1 MMENPQPTAELI
13 RRYLDRDCTDQEAAQ
28 LGQILAENPQA
39 AESFADASRMD
50 TLLTTLLRTERQS
63 HEVLSRLALERPDGE
78 EVAVAEVPKPS
89 LRRWRRFHWVAAA
102 LVAVAL
108 LVAIAHLPW
117 QNDAGGQSCE
127 VLSGNVLVEG
137 VGKMRIREG
146 STIRVAGKTP
156 AAIRLSDGSHIELEP
171 TTKAVLHGQSQ
182 GRRQVVELLQG
193 GGTFRVEKVPGDFQV
208 TTNLGSV
215 TVLGT
220 KFSVWIAP
228 PGNPKGANA
237 NPQSAALAVAVL
249 VGSVQVDVAGKT
261 YVLGSGENRVF
272 AEHLKLP

>member
-1 MMENPQPTAELI
+1 MENPQRTAELI
-13 RRYLDRDCTDQEAAQ
+13 RRYLDGECTDQESAELSQQ
-28 LGQILAENPQA
+28 LRENPQA
-39 AESFADASRMD
+39 AESFADAARMD
-50 TLLTTLLRTERQS
+50 ALLTTLLRTERQS
-63 HEVLSRLALERPDGE
+63 SEVLSRLALERPDGE
-78 EVAVAEVPKPS
+78 DAVVAEVPKPTM
-89 LRRWRRFHWVAAA
+89 RRWRRFHWLAIAV
-102 LVAVAL
+102 VAVSL
-108 LVAIAHLPW
+108 LVAILYLPW
-117 QNDAGGQSCE
+117 QNDPGGQSCE

-146 STIRVAGKTP
+146 STIRVAGKTR

-171 TTKAVLHGQSQ
+171 ATRAILHGQSQ

-208 TTNLGSV
+208 ATNLGTV

-220 KFSVWIAP
+220 RFSVWIAP
-228 PGNPKGANA
+228 PGNSKGANA

-249 VGSVQVDVAGKT
+249 VGSVQVEVAGKT

-272 AEHLKLP
+272 AENLKLP